1 MGQKLLPRNRSIL
14 FVSLV
19 LGYFVKLHQFLQ
31 LQEKLQWHKE
41 DRVEVPRRNILPGIM
56 AGNCVLPKLV
66 SPWCAHGEL

>member
-1 MGQKLLPRNRSIL
+1 MGQKLLPKNRSIL

-41 DRVEVPRRNILPGIM
+41 DRVEEHQEHLAWNHGWELCAAQ
-56 AGNCVLPKLV
+56 AG
-66 SPWCAHGEL
+66 